1 MDQSTI
7 PQASEQHR
15 ALGDLS
21 RFVAASVDAARV
33 KQEPFFHL
41 EFDRVFPDAIYRAML
56 DAMPRTTSYRR
67 SSRKDDILPDGTVTR
82 AKIDLFPEYI
92 RVLPAEQRG
101 LWSLVGAALCS
112 REVSDAMV
120 RKLAPALARRFG
132 PEYAGVGLYPI
143 PTLTRDG
150 AGYTIN
156 IHSDH
161 LSKGITV
168 QFYLPHD
175 SSTTHIGTVFH
186 TELPDGDRPAVE
198 KKAFA
203 PNTGYAFAVDRDTH
217 HSVDTVGPEVRTR
230 DSILLTYYVDAGPLK
245 FLRNRGK
252 RVGNFLLNELRSRL
266 RN

>member
-1 MDQSTI
+1 MGTARDRAFAVESLTGFVVQSI
-7 PQASEQHR
+7 
-15 ALGDLS
+15 
-21 RFVAASVDAARV
+21 DAARRV
-33 KQEPFFHL
+33 EDPFFHL
-41 EFDRVFPDAIYRAML
+41 EFDRIFPDNVYAQMLPLMPEASDYRPMHG
-56 DAMPRTTSYRR
+56 R
-67 SSRKDDILPDGTVTR
+67 SKSNDLADGTHTR
-82 AKIDLFPEYI
+82 VKIDLFPEYI

-101 LWSLVGAALCS
+101 LWDLVGAALCS

-186 TELPDGDRPAVE
+186 T
-198 KKAFA
+198 
-203 PNTGYAFAVDRDTH
+203 
-217 HSVDTVGPEVRTR
+217 
-230 DSILLTYYVDAGPLK
+230 
-245 FLRNRGK
+245 
-252 RVGNFLLNELRSRL
+252 
-266 RN
+266 